1 MRLLGCG
8 LLAGAGVWSGLL
20 AARRASEETS
30 RCGGWCRML
39 ELMAFELERF
49 RTPLPDLLASL
60 AARLDG
66 VTRRFCEGVSLQMTE
81 GAADLRS
88 AWKRAAEELPEAE
101 GEILRPLGDVLGQ
114 FGAEEQTAALA
125 SARTQMERLW
135 QTRQNSLRERQKV
148 RFGVLCAGGIVLA
161 IILV

>member
-8 LLAGAGVWSGLL
+8 LLAGACVWSGLL
-20 AARRASEETS
+20 AARRVSEETA

-49 RTPLPDLLASL
+49 RTPLPDLIALLAV
-60 AARLDG
+60 RLDG
-66 VTRRFCEGVSLQMTE
+66 APRRFCEDISLQME
-81 GAADLRS
+81 ESPDLRS
-88 AWKRAAEELPEAE
+88 AWRREAE
-101 GEILRPLGDVLGQ
+101 GLPEVEREILRPLGDVLGQ
-114 FGAEEQTAALA
+114 FGAEEQTSALA

>member
-20 AARRASEETS
+20 AARRVSEDTA

-49 RTPLPDLLASL
+49 RTPLPDLIASL
-60 AARLDG
+60 AVRLDG
-66 VTRRFCEGVSLQMTE
+66 APCRFCEGVSQRMTE
-81 GAADLRS
+81 EFSDLRS
-88 AWKRAAEELPEAE
+88 AWRSAAEGLPEAE
-101 GEILRPLGDVLGQ
+101 REILRPLGDVLGR
-114 FGAEEQTAALA
+114 FGAEEQAAALA
-125 SARTQMERLW
+125 SAREQMERLW